1 MPAKK
6 KFKKQ
11 IEKKDL
17 FLQSVFIVKQK
28 LFLLIKN
35 MWFYQSFCQ
44 TEEEYFQEREVEFVP
59 NIKERWLVR
68 FKEQDFWPCY
78 HSNPI

>member
-1 MPAKK
+1 
-6 KFKKQ
+6 
-11 IEKKDL
+11 
-17 FLQSVFIVKQK
+17 
-28 LFLLIKN
+28 